1 MKKTYECP
9 MIEVI
14 YLDGSDVITTS
25 GIVDV
30 IDIPGDGE

>member
-14 YLDGSDVITTS
+14 YFDGSDAITTS
-25 GIVDV
+25 GIVNV
-30 IDIPGDGE
+30 IEIPGDGE